1 MFDNKVIAI
10 TGAGSGI
17 GRALALGLAGRGAV
31 LALSDKDE
39 VGLAE
44 TRRLLGNRPASITVL
59 DVTDT
64 AALNG
69 WISAAVSDFGKLD
82 GIINNAG
89 LSVVA
94 PFADCPRED
103 FDRVM
108 AVNFT
113 GVVEGCRAALPHVR
127 SAAAKDG
134 VGWIVNI
141 SSVFGMM
148 GYPTQSAYNASKYA
162 VRGLTEAMALEL
174 ALTDP
179 NIAVIRVHPGGIKTN
194 VAKNSKRIALLP
206 GQDPNADFAA
216 EFEKNAPTTPE
227 QAAQTIINGME
238 RRSTRVLIGPDARF
252 IDWMVRLFP
261 VSHFTVIGGFLSR
274 RKSGMGRGHEQFP
287 QTRALW
293 SPRHQPR

>member
-1 MFDNKVIAI
+1 MFEQKVIAI

-17 GRALALGLAGRGAV
+17 GRALALDLAARGAV
-31 LALSDKDE
+31 LALADKDAE
-39 VGLAE
+39 GLAE
-44 TRRLLGNRPASITVL
+44 TRRLLGNRPASMTTL

-64 AALNG
+64 AALRAWVDG
-69 WISAAVSDFGKLD
+69 AVAEWGRLD

-94 PFADCPRED
+94 PFAECPAED

-113 GVVEGCRAALPHVR
+113 GVVEGCRAALPHVKA
-127 SAAAKDG
+127 SAARDG
-134 VGWIVNI
+134 VGWIVNV

-162 VRGLTEAMALEL
+162 VRGLTEALAIEL
-174 ALTDP
+174 AITDP
-179 NIAVIRVHPGGIKTN
+179 NVAVIRVHPGGIKTN
-194 VAKNSKRIALLP
+194 VARNSKRIALLP
-206 GQDPNADFAA
+206 GQDPNTDFAA

-227 QAAQTIINGME
+227 QAAATIIRGME
-238 RRSTRVLIGPDARF
+238 RRSPRVLIGPDARF

-261 VSHFTVIGGFLSR
+261 VSHFKVIGNFLGR
-274 RKSGMGRGHEQFP
+274 RR
-287 QTRALW
+287 
-293 SPRHQPR
+293 

>member
-17 GRALALGLAGRGAV
+17 GRALALDLAGRGAV

-44 TRRLLGNRPASITVL
+44 TKRLLGNRPASITAL

-64 AALNG
+64 AALNAWVAG
-69 WISAAVSDFGKLD
+69 AVRDFGKLD

-94 PFADCPRED
+94 PFADCPEAD

-108 AVNFT
+108 NVNFNA
-113 GVVEGCRAALPHVR
+113 VVAGCRAALPHVR
-127 SAAAKDG
+127 AAAAKDG
-134 VGWIVNI
+134 IGWIVNI

-162 VRGLTEAMALEL
+162 VRGLTEAMAMEM
-174 ALTDP
+174 AITDP
-179 NIAVIRVHPGGIKTN
+179 NVSVIRVHPGGIKTN

-206 GQDPNADFAA
+206 GQDPDTDFAA
-216 EFEKNAPTTPE
+216 EFEQAAKTTPE
-227 QAAQTIINGME
+227 QAAATIIQGME
-238 RRSTRVLIGPDARF
+238 KRSLRVLIGPDARF

-261 VSHFTVIGGFLSR
+261 VSYFKVIGNFLGR
-274 RKSGMGRGHEQFP
+274 RK
-287 QTRALW
+287 
-293 SPRHQPR
+293 

>member
-1 MFDNKVIAI
+1 MFDKKVIAI

-17 GRALALGLAGRGAV
+17 GRALALDLAGRGAV
-31 LALSDKDE
+31 LALADKDE
-39 VGLAE
+39 LGLAE
-44 TRRLLGNRPASITVL
+44 TRRLLGNRPASITTL

-64 AALNG
+64 AALRAWVNG
-69 WISAAVSDFGKLD
+69 AVAEWGRLD

-89 LSVVA
+89 LSIVA
-94 PFADCPRED
+94 PFADCPAED

-108 AVNFT
+108 AVNYT
-113 GVVEGCRAALPHVR
+113 GVVEGCRAALPHVKA
-127 SAAAKDG
+127 SAAKDG
-134 VGWIVNI
+134 VAWIVNV

-162 VRGLTEAMALEL
+162 VRGLTEALAIEL

-179 NIAVIRVHPGGIKTN
+179 NVAVIRVHPGGIKTN

-206 GQDPNADFAA
+206 GQDPNTDFAA

-227 QAAQTIINGME
+227 QAAATIIRGME
-238 RRSTRVLIGPDARF
+238 RRSPRVLIGPDARF

-261 VSHFTVIGGFLSR
+261 VSHFKVIGNFLGR
-274 RKSGMGRGHEQFP
+274 RK
-287 QTRALW
+287 
-293 SPRHQPR
+293 

>member
-17 GRALALGLAGRGAV
+17 GRALALDLAARGAV

-44 TRRLLGNRPASITVL
+44 TKRLLGNRPASITAL

-69 WISAAVSDFGKLD
+69 WISAAVRDFGKLD

-94 PFADCPRED
+94 PFADCPEAD

-108 AVNFT
+108 NVNFNA
-113 GVVEGCRAALPHVR
+113 VVAGCRAALPHVR
-127 SAAAKDG
+127 AAAAKDG

-162 VRGLTEAMALEL
+162 VRGLTEAMAMEM
-174 ALTDP
+174 AITDP
-179 NIAVIRVHPGGIKTN
+179 NVAVIRVHPGGIKTN

-206 GQDPNADFAA
+206 GQDPNTDFAA
-216 EFEKNAPTTPE
+216 EFEQAAKTTPE
-227 QAAQTIINGME
+227 QAAATIIAGME
-238 RRSTRVLIGPDARF
+238 KRSLRVLIGPDARF

-261 VSHFTVIGGFLSR
+261 VSYFKVIGNFLGR
-274 RKSGMGRGHEQFP
+274 RK
-287 QTRALW
+287 
-293 SPRHQPR
+293 

>member
-1 MFDNKVIAI
+1 MMFDNKVIAI

-17 GRALALGLAGRGAV
+17 GRALALNLAGRGAV

-44 TRRLLGNRPASITVL
+44 TKRLLGNRPASITAL

-64 AALNG
+64 TALNTWVAG
-69 WISAAVSDFGKLD
+69 AVADFGKLD

-94 PFADCPRED
+94 PFVDCPRDD

-127 SAAAKDG
+127 AAAAKDG

-174 ALTDP
+174 AVTDP
-179 NIAVIRVHPGGIKTN
+179 NVSVIRVHPGGIKTN

-206 GQDPNADFAA
+206 GQDPNADFAD

-227 QAAQTIINGME
+227 QAAETIINGME
-238 RRSTRVLIGPDARF
+238 RRQHRVLIGPDARF

-261 VSHFTVIGGFLSR
+261 VSYFKVIGGFLSR
-274 RKSGMGRGHEQFP
+274 RK
-287 QTRALW
+287 
-293 SPRHQPR
+293 

>member
-1 MFDNKVIAI
+1 MFENKVIAI

-17 GRALALGLAGRGAV
+17 GRALALNLAGRGAV
-31 LALSDKDE
+31 LALADKDE

-44 TRRLLGNRPASITVL
+44 TKRLLGNRPASSTAL

-64 AALNG
+64 AALNAWVAG
-69 WISAAVSDFGKLD
+69 AVADFGRLD

-94 PFADCPRED
+94 PFADCPEAD
-103 FDRVM
+103 FNRVM
-108 AVNFT
+108 DVNF
-113 GVVEGCRAALPHVR
+113 GAVVAGCRAALPHVK
-127 SAAAKDG
+127 AQAAKDG
-134 VGWIVNI
+134 IGWIVNI

-162 VRGLTEAMALEL
+162 VRGLTEAMHMEL

-179 NIAVIRVHPGGIKTN
+179 NVAVIRVHPGGIKTN

-206 GQDPNADFAA
+206 GQDPDTDFAA

-227 QAAQTIINGME
+227 QAAQTIITGME
-238 RRSTRVLIGPDARF
+238 RRQHRVLIGPDARF

-261 VSHFTVIGGFLSR
+261 VSYFKVIGNFLGR
-274 RKSGMGRGHEQFP
+274 RK
-287 QTRALW
+287 
-293 SPRHQPR
+293 

>member
-17 GRALALGLAGRGAV
+17 GRALALDLAARGAV
-31 LALSDKDE
+31 LALADKDE
-39 VGLAE
+39 AGLAE
-44 TRRLLGNRPASITVL
+44 TKRLLGNRPASITAL

-64 AALNG
+64 PALHA
-69 WISAAVSDFGKLD
+69 WISAAVNDFGRLD

-127 SAAAKDG
+127 AAAAKDG

-162 VRGLTEAMALEL
+162 VRGLTEAMAMEL

-179 NIAVIRVHPGGIKTN
+179 NICVIRVHPGGIKTN

-206 GQDPNADFAA
+206 GQDPTTDFAA

-227 QAAQTIINGME
+227 QAAATIIKGME
-238 RRSTRVLIGPDARF
+238 RRQHRVLIGPDARF

-261 VSHFTVIGGFLSR
+261 VNYFKVIGNFLGR
-274 RKSGMGRGHEQFP
+274 RK
-287 QTRALW
+287 
-293 SPRHQPR
+293 